1 MIKHDIKTL
10 KHLQSYI
17 QPKYTRFY
25 LKSQFVII
33 SKNEILQIILFK
45 LNNLRNLL
53 IQSKFTVIVIFLFFS
68 SCPRINTY

>member
-33 SKNEILQIILFK
+33 SKNEILHK
-45 LNNLRNLL
+45 LYYL
-53 IQSKFTVIVIFLFFS
+53 S
-68 SCPRINTY
+68 